1 MSLSKPAKSKISE
14 SPSVIHLEE
23 DDTEDRPA
31 HRDQRFKI
39 KFDTTLTAFRG
50 RPEEN
55 IGDWFTL

>member
-39 KFDTTLTAFRG
+39 
-50 RPEEN
+50 N
-55 IGDWFTL
+55 IPLVLRLVIKLGVSFLVLWER